1 MTNIVHEQTLKAIE
15 DFVITRE
22 KKKYASQEIIKELVS
37 ESENI
42 KKNWTLTQLHI
53 VSVIHESKQHM
64 NNTLLS
70 MELNISKA
78 TISKAIRVLIDNKIL
93 LTHQNIDNKKEIFY
107 TLTDEGIQLAIIH
120 NKLHKIAHE
129 RYIKL
134 FQQFNDSELQII
146 TNFLDAWKECI

>member
-22 KKKYASQEIIKELVS
+22 KKRFATQEMIQRLVS
-37 ESENI
+37 DSENI
-42 KKNWTLTQLHI
+42 NKNWTLTQLHI

-120 NKLHKIAHE
+120 KKLHKIAHE
-129 RYIKL
+129 RYNKL
-134 FQQFNDSELQII
+134 FQQFNDTELQVI
-146 TNFLDAWKECI
+146 TIFLESWKECI

>member
-1 MTNIVHEQTLKAIE
+1 MTSTVHEQTLKAIE

-22 KKKYASQEIIKELVS
+22 KKKFAAQEMIQRLVND
-37 ESENI
+37 SENI
-42 KKNWTLTQLHI
+42 NKNWTLTQLHI

-120 NKLHKIAHE
+120 KKLHKIAHE
-129 RYIKL
+129 RYNKL
-134 FQQFNDSELQII
+134 FQQFNDTELQVI
-146 TNFLDAWKECI
+146 TNFLESWKECI

>member
-22 KKKYASQEIIKELVS
+22 KKKYASQEMIKELVS

-42 KKNWTLTQLHI
+42 NKNWTLTQLHI
-53 VSVIHESKQHM
+53 VSVIHESKQQM

-78 TISKAIRVLIDNKIL
+78 TISKAIHVLIDDKIL
-93 LTHQNIDNKKEIFY
+93 LTHQNAENKKEIFY
-107 TLTDEGIQLAIIH
+107 TLTDKGIQLAIVH
-120 NKLHKIAHE
+120 KRLHKIAHE
-129 RYIKL
+129 RYNEL
-134 FQQFNDSELQII
+134 FQQFNDSELQVV
-146 TNFLDAWKECI
+146 TNFLEAWKKCI

>member
-1 MTNIVHEQTLKAIE
+1 MTSTVHEQTLKAIE

-22 KKKYASQEIIKELVS
+22 KKKFAAQEMIQRLVND
-37 ESENI
+37 SENI
-42 KKNWTLTQLHI
+42 NKNWTLTQLHI

-93 LTHQNIDNKKEIFY
+93 LPHQNIDNKKEIFY

-120 NKLHKIAHE
+120 KKLHKIAHE
-129 RYIKL
+129 RYNKL
-134 FQQFNDSELQII
+134 FQQFNDTELQVI
-146 TNFLDAWKECI
+146 TNFLESWKECI

>member
-22 KKKYASQEIIKELVS
+22 KKKYASQEMIKELVS

-42 KKNWTLTQLHI
+42 NKNWTLTQLHI
-53 VSVIHESKQHM
+53 VSVIHESKQQM

-78 TISKAIRVLIDNKIL
+78 TISKAIRVLIDDKIL
-93 LTHQNIDNKKEIFY
+93 LTHQNTDKIFAP
-107 TLTDEGIQLAIIH
+107 EPV
-120 NKLHKIAHE
+120 HE
-129 RYIKL
+129 YGNLIY
-134 FQQFNDSELQII
+134 QIW
-146 TNFLDAWKECI
+146 N